1 MPHTG
6 VRRPGQLLMALFS
19 EQADVS
25 VRPAVP
31 GDELAIAATQLAAWR
46 DAHSDMLGEEV
57 LASLD
62 GAAFAERWA
71 VAITS
76 PPSPGHR
83 VLVACQGADVV
94 GFAAVGPLPSP
105 HGSPLD
111 PPGGEMLALEVA
123 PRSQRAG
130 HGSRLLA
137 AAVDH
142 LRQDGADHVQTW
154 VLDGDSAR
162 AQFLASAGLRAD
174 DAIRTLASGT
184 MADGTERRVT
194 EHRWSAAI

>member
-1 MPHTG
+1 
-6 VRRPGQLLMALFS
+6 MALFT

-46 DAHSDMLGEEV
+46 DAHRTALGETV

-71 VAITS
+71 VAITT
-76 PPSPGHR
+76 PPSRGHR
-83 VLVACQGADVV
+83 VLVACEGAQVV
-94 GFAAVGPLPSP
+94 GFVAVGPLPAP
-105 HGSPLD
+105 EDSPLD
-111 PPGGEMLALEVA
+111 APGDEILALEVA
-123 PRSQRAG
+123 PRAQRAG

-137 AAVDH
+137 AAVDL
-142 LRQDGADHVQTW
+142 LREDGADHVQTW

-162 AQFLASAGLRAD
+162 AQFLASAGLGAD
-174 DAIRTLASGT
+174 DAVRTLASGT
-184 MADGTERRVT
+184 MADGTERQVA

>member
-1 MPHTG
+1 
-6 VRRPGQLLMALFS
+6 MALFS

-31 GDELAIAATQLAAWR
+31 GDELAIAAAQLAAWR
-46 DAHSDMLGEEV
+46 DAHRDTLGEQV

-62 GAAFAERWA
+62 GAMFAERWA

-76 PPSPGHR
+76 PPSRGHR
-83 VLVACQGADVV
+83 VLVACEGADVV
-94 GFAAVGPLPSP
+94 GFVAVGPIASP
-105 HGSPLD
+105 DDSPLKA
-111 PPGGEMLALEVA
+111 PGGELFALEVA

-137 AAVDH
+137 AAVDL
-142 LRQDGADHVQTW
+142 LRADGADHLQTW

-162 AQFLASAGLRAD
+162 AQFLASAGLGAD
-174 DAIRTLASGT
+174 DAIRTLASST
-184 MADGTERRVT
+184 MPQGTERQVT